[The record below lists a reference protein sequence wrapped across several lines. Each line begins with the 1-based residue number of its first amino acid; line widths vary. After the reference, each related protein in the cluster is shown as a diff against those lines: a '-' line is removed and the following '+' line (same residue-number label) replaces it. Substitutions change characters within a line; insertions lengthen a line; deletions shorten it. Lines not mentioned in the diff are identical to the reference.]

1 MKPTDAVDKSAP
13 GTEYTI
19 YLYPEYSTFDIT
31 TKVDMIASLNFE
43 ANAVSITAHL
53 ASGKEATVP
62 LERKNTTEW
71 QKKVE
76 FEEIGGFMRLLLL

>member
-1 MKPTDAVDKSAP
+1 
-13 GTEYTI
+13 
-19 YLYPEYSTFDIT
+19 
-31 TKVDMIASLNFE
+31 MIASLNFE